1 MEFKDIE
8 YEEKS
13 KSKLISE
20 NKTLREKIKDLENS
34 LKEKSIPSKTYDKLE
49 HELLDRVKELNCLFN
64 TIKLIEKADISLS
77 TLFKKAVTFIPPA
90 FQYPDI
96 TCARITFGV
105 DEYLTENFKETKWKL
120 STDIIVSE
128 HKAGSIDVFYLEEKP
143 QLYEGPY
150 LKDER
155 SLLDTLG
162 KQLESMVERKIAEET
177 LSDNEK
183 RLKTIFEAA
192 DNVSFILTDLEEKD
206 ARILEFSPGSENI
219 FGYKRDEVIGKPVSI
234 LHIPEDVEKYPEV
247 FKTMMQ
253 KKKGF
258 SGESILIRKN
268 GEKFPAL
275 FTTYPI
281 LDANDN
287 MTAALGIS
295 IDITELKKAQE
306 EIQESKETATALI
319 NAPLDLMMLIDRN
332 YNVLMIN
339 KIAAK
344 MLNMK
349 VESLIGK
356 SIFDYLPMKIVKIR
370 KSAGEEVFKTAK
382 PKYFKD
388 ERNGIIFEHSVYPV
402 FDLKGNVNRLAICA
416 RNITEKEKN
425 EKAVRTSREQ
435 LRNLSSHLQTVRE
448 EERASIARE
457 IHDDLGQLLAVVKIN
472 ISEIEKSLPKRKKDE
487 IKMINT
493 IKKLL
498 DTANES
504 IHKIA
509 SELRPSILDD
519 LGLSAAVEWQ
529 AQEFHKNTGIKCN
542 VKLKPVEIVLNEKLS
557 ITIYRII
564 QEALTNVTRH
574 SRARK
579 VDVSMTIQNKN
590 LCLIIKDNGVGI
602 KEEKIDSSKS
612 YGLIGIRERLVP
624 WNGTMEINGIKGEGT
639 TIIVNVPIEEK

>member
-90 FQYPDI
+90 FQYPEI

-105 DEYLTENFKETKWKL
+105 DEYLTDIFKETKWKL
-120 STDIIVSE
+120 STDIIVSN
-128 HKAGSIDVFYLEEKP
+128 HKSGTIDVFFLEKKP
-143 QLYEGPY
+143 QLFEGPF

-162 KQLESMVERKIAEET
+162 KQLGSIVERKITEKT

-183 RLKTIFEAA
+183 RLKSIFDAA
-192 DNVSFILTDLEEKD
+192 DSVSFILTDLEGKD

-234 LHIPEDVEKYPEV
+234 LHLTEDIEKFPEIFKYL
-247 FKTMMQ
+247 K
-253 KKKGF
+253 KNKKGY
-258 SGESILIRKN
+258 SGESILVRKN

-281 LDANDN
+281 LDVNDN
-287 MTAALGIS
+287 MTTALGIS

-306 EIQESKETATALI
+306 EIQESEELANTLI
-319 NAPLDLMMLIDRN
+319 NAPLDLMMLVDRN
-332 YNVLMIN
+332 YKVLMIN
-339 KIAAK
+339 EIAAK
-344 MLNMK
+344 NLNLK
-349 VESLIGK
+349 VDSLIGK
-356 SIFDYLPMKIVKIR
+356 CILDYLPMKIVKSR
-370 KSAGEEVFKTAK
+370 KAAAEEVFKTTK
-382 PKYFKD
+382 PKYVKD
-388 ERNGIIFEHSVYPV
+388 ERNGNIFDNRIYPV
-402 FDLKGNVNRLAICA
+402 FDSKGNVNRLAICS
-416 RNITEKEKN
+416 RNITEKETN
-425 EKAVRTSREQ
+425 EKDIRASREQ
-435 LRNLSSHLQTVRE
+435 LRNLSIHLQTVRE

-457 IHDDLGQLLAVVKIN
+457 IHDDLGQLLTVIKIN

>member
-90 FQYPDI
+90 FQYPEI

-105 DEYLTENFKETKWKL
+105 DEYLTDIFKETKWKL
-120 STDIIVSE
+120 STDIIVSN
-128 HKAGSIDVFYLEEKP
+128 HKAGTIDVFFLEKKP
-143 QLYEGPY
+143 QLFEGPF

-162 KQLESMVERKIAEET
+162 KQLGSIVERKITEKT

-183 RLKTIFEAA
+183 RLKSIFDAA
-192 DNVSFILTDLEEKD
+192 DSVSFILTDLEGKD

-234 LHIPEDVEKYPEV
+234 LHLTEDIEKFPEIFKYM
-247 FKTMMQ
+247 K
-253 KKKGF
+253 KNKKGY
-258 SGESILIRKN
+258 SGESILVRKN

-281 LDANDN
+281 LDVNDN
-287 MTAALGIS
+287 MTTALGIS

-306 EIQESKETATALI
+306 EIQESEELANTLI
-319 NAPLDLMMLIDRN
+319 NAPLDLMMLVDRN
-332 YNVLMIN
+332 YKVLMIN
-339 KIAAK
+339 EIAAK
-344 MLNMK
+344 NLNLK
-349 VESLIGK
+349 VDSLIGK
-356 SIFDYLPMKIVKIR
+356 CILDYLPMKIVKSR
-370 KSAGEEVFKTAK
+370 KAAAEEVFKTTK
-382 PKYFKD
+382 PKYVKD
-388 ERNGIIFEHSVYPV
+388 ERNGNIFDNRIYPV
-402 FDLKGNVNRLAICA
+402 FDSKGNVNRLAICS
-416 RNITEKEKN
+416 RNITEKETN
-425 EKAVRTSREQ
+425 EKDIRASREQ
-435 LRNLSSHLQTVRE
+435 LRNLSIHLQTVRE

-457 IHDDLGQLLAVVKIN
+457 IHDDLGQLLTVIKIN

-487 IKMINT
+487 IKKINT
-493 IKKLL
+493 IKNLL
-498 DTANES
+498 DAASES
-504 IHKIA
+504 IHKIS

-529 AQEFHKNTGIKCN
+529 AEEFHKNTGIKCN
-542 VKLKPVEIVLNEKLS
+542 VKLKPEEIILDEKLS

-574 SRARK
+574 SRARNVDINIK
-579 VDVSMTIQNKN
+579 VQNKN
-590 LCLIIKDNGVGI
+590 LNLTIKDNGVGI
-602 KEEKIDSSKS
+602 KEEKINNPKS
-612 YGLIGIRERLVP
+612 FGLIGIRERLVP
-624 WNGTMEINGIKGEGT
+624 WKGTAEIIGIKDEGT
-639 TIIVNVPIEEK
+639 TIVVNIPIKEK